1 MKKEES
7 IFVTEGYLRRE
18 LIAIM
23 FLLEGIGD
31 KRNKR
36 NVFEVELHSSHTV
49 AHYVSDPRRKTDCG
63 SAGRRR
69 GGRERRPGADG
80 RALTTT

>member
-36 NVFEVELHSSHTV
+36 HVFKVELHSSHTQSLTTCLTLGERLT
-49 AHYVSDPRRKTDCG
+49 ADQLADDDEDG
-63 SAGRRR
+63 SA
-69 GGRERRPGADG
+69 G